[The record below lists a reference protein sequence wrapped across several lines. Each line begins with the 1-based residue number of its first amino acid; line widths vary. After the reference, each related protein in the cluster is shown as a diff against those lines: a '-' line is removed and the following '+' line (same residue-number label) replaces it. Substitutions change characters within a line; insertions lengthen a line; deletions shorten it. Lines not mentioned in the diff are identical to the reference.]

1 MNHTLE
7 TKYVLL
13 IECEDGAQHEI
24 SVWGTD
30 GEAAIAAFQTIIMST
45 GGDVSKL
52 RISVIDE
59 DF

>member
-1 MNHTLE
+1 MGHDYV

-13 IECEDGAQHEI
+13 ITREDGVEHEV
-24 SVWGTD
+24 SAWGTN
-30 GEAAIAAFQTIIMST
+30 GEAAIATLQTIIAST
-45 GGDVSKL
+45 GGDTGRV